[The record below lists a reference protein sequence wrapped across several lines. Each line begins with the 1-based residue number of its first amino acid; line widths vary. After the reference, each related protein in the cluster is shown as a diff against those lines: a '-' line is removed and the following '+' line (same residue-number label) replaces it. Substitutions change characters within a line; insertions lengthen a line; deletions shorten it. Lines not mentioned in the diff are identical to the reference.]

1 MSLGT
6 TNNSAKISKWIIY
19 PVIIIIGILI
29 ILLCSLIQHVPAPED
44 GEYYY
49 SSFLTNNYT
58 LLSNVF
64 FFITGL
70 LGGYYF
76 KLNPWG
82 LALCLF
88 LIFPL
93 TSLIEGA
100 VYRGSHNLIPFELA
114 YQFVMTLP
122 TVAAAY
128 IGRFANTKL
137 EKRKV

>member
-1 MSLGT
+1 M
-6 TNNSAKISKWIIY
+6 
-19 PVIIIIGILI
+19 PIIIMTGYIIHFEILA
-29 ILLCSLIQHVPAPED
+29 LLLVVPKLIPIVGFNCNAPED

-114 YQFVMTLP
+114 YQVVMALP